1 VLCPD
6 KAGRYPAAP
15 FLILLIYMEYFI
27 PNFKVQIVRPAP
39 FQTLF
44 IYKTTKHTIFMKKLS
59 ILVSAFLLFGFTTK
73 DNSSIS
79 KKERKYA
86 INLLKETEKAVVKS
100 VAGLSEAQL
109 NFKPAPDKWSVEDCV
124 KHIATTEQGL
134 WQMTNGTIQAA
145 ANPEK
150 RADVKA
156 TDEQVVQ
163 MIESREKKVK
173 TAPAMEP
180 QNTPYKSLAEALE
193 SFKTDRAKLIEYV
206 KKTDADLRNHVVT
219 MPFASF
225 DSYQMILFIA
235 AHSNRHT
242 KQIEEVKADPNFPKN

>member
-1 VLCPD
+1 
-6 KAGRYPAAP
+6 
-15 FLILLIYMEYFI
+15 
-27 PNFKVQIVRPAP
+27 
-39 FQTLF
+39 
-44 IYKTTKHTIFMKKLS
+44 MKKLS
-59 ILVSAFLLFGFTTK
+59 ILISAFLLFGFIAK
-73 DNSSIS
+73 DNTIS
-79 KKERKYA
+79 RKERKSA
-86 INLLKETEKAVVKS
+86 VELLKDTEKGVLKS
-100 VAGLSEAQL
+100 IAGLSEAQL

-134 WQMTNGTIQAA
+134 WQMTNGAIQQA

-156 TDEQVVQ
+156 TDEEVIK
-163 MIESREKKVK
+163 MIENRENKVK
-173 TAPAMEP
+173 TAPSMEP

-206 KKTDADLRNHVVT
+206 KTTDADLRNHVVT
-219 MPFASF
+219 LPPGSF

-242 KQIEEVKADPNFPKN
+242 QQIEEVNADPNFPKN

>member
-1 VLCPD
+1 
-6 KAGRYPAAP
+6 
-15 FLILLIYMEYFI
+15 
-27 PNFKVQIVRPAP
+27 
-39 FQTLF
+39 
-44 IYKTTKHTIFMKKLS
+44 MKKLS
-59 ILVSAFLLFGFTTK
+59 ILISAFLLFGFTTK
-73 DNSSIS
+73 DNTIS
-79 KKERKYA
+79 KKERNSA
-86 INLLKETEKAVVKS
+86 IDLLKDTEKGVIKA

-134 WQMTNGTIQAA
+134 WQMTNGAIQQA

-150 RADVKA
+150 RADIKA
-156 TDEQVVQ
+156 TDEEVIK
-163 MIESREKKVK
+163 MIESREHKVK
-173 TAPAMEP
+173 TAPSMEP

-206 KKTDADLRNHVVT
+206 KTTDADLRNHVVT
-219 MPFASF
+219 LPPGSF

-242 KQIEEVKADPNFPKN
+242 QQIEEVKADPNFPKN